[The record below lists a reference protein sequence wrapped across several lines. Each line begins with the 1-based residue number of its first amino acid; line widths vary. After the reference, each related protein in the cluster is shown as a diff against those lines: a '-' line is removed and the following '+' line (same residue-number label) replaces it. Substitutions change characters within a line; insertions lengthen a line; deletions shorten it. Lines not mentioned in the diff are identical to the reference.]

1 MASAIIAALP
11 TLLVYII
18 AGKYFI
24 RGLTAGSVKG

>member
-1 MASAIIAALP
+1 MAADISAAMP
-11 TLLVYII
+11 TLLFYIF